1 MQILSPTQPFFYY
14 SSFGNQKSNTAIF
27 FLGYNLETLNPT
39 QLLFLG
45 DLLEVLYPTQPLFL
59 GIFWKPEPNKA
70 TFLVDLLEALNPT
83 QPLFLWI
90 FLYVPFF
97 YKERKRTQRLFRSF
111 IKNGKERKDRS
122 VLLKGTDAQPCPE
135 PNTATFLGD
144 LLEVLYPTQP
154 LFLGIIWKPWTQ
166 HNHFSC
172 GSFGNPEPNRYT
184 SWQLSTLQYWFI
196 VFFILYKKTM
206 SWEKYVVLS

>member
-70 TFLVDLLEALNPT
+70 TFLVDLLEAQPWSLHTYSICNGKTGCKINWPSCWKGFPLYTTQQRNIIEFNRRIFTTWRICSVFSYREVVVVVIHSQGQHSQPASQPGAT
-83 QPLFLWI
+83 QPEHLPPPPFIVLWLFFCFNNLVQDGGEQCQQI
-90 FLYVPFF
+90 V
-97 YKERKRTQRLFRSF
+97 
-111 IKNGKERKDRS
+111 
-122 VLLKGTDAQPCPE
+122 
-135 PNTATFLGD
+135 TAT
-144 LLEVLYPTQP
+144 
-154 LFLGIIWKPWTQ
+154 LFGIFV
-166 HNHFSC
+166 NNRERL
-172 GSFGNPEPNRYT
+172 GNPN
-184 SWQLSTLQYWFI
+184 
-196 VFFILYKKTM
+196 
-206 SWEKYVVLS
+206 